1 MSTLRVMRDVD
12 PLTRRPTAYRYEA
25 DHIEAVACHFDAE
38 ARSEDEIAKECA
50 PSIARQHRGA
60 AKAWRQAA
68 AILRATTLLSTSQD
82 GNATLG
88 DS

>member
-1 MSTLRVMRDVD
+1 MRDVD

-38 ARSEDEIAKECA
+38 ARSEEEIAKQCA

-68 AILRATTLLSTSQD
+68 AILRATTLLSTSQK
-82 GNATLG
+82 GIATPG
-88 DS
+88 DP

>member
-1 MSTLRVMRDVD
+1 MPTFKAVRDVD

-25 DHIEAVACHFDAE
+25 DHIEAIAGHFDTE
-38 ARSEDEIAKECA
+38 ARREDEIAEHCT

-68 AILRATTLLSTSQD
+68 AILRATTLVSRE
-82 GNATLG
+82 
-88 DS
+88 